1 MWPPKATL
9 EALELAHPGRSSI
22 VRALCALLA
31 DRDTAP
37 PFLYLHN
44 AFWPR
49 RTHAMLTDVLRSVNA
64 RAAVVDARSCISQR
78 AFFSAVLR
86 QLTSGDLELEK
97 SWTDSVDGFCA
108 GLREILGSPSSERVP
123 RSPTKRKTR
132 KSKSRSPT
140 KKTPTRRR
148 RQAVESDSDSDDAMN
163 VDSDNAMPLGPV
175 VLAID
180 SAEHLRDHLADLLV
194 PLTRLHELARVDI
207 TVVFVSSNSWI
218 DVQPP
223 FAAAPDPYMIHVP
236 PLDKESMIATL
247 SLPYAGPPALLSLF
261 RQFIASL
268 YATCSAFIRDPDE
281 LAYIAAV
288 TWPPVAARI
297 QEFEDGNA
305 PSDVRLVQGLVPA
318 FHAALDALYTRAL
331 APE

>member
-9 EALELAHPGRSSI
+9 EALDIAHPGRSSI
-22 VRALCALLA
+22 VRALCALFA
-31 DRDTAP
+31 DRDIAP
-37 PFLYLHN
+37 PFLYLHD
-44 AFWPR
+44 AFCPR
-49 RTHAMLTDVLRSVNA
+49 RTHVMLTDVLRSVNA
-64 RAAVVDARSCISQR
+64 RTAVVDARSCISQR

-97 SWTDSVDGFCA
+97 SWTDSVDAFCA
-108 GLREILGSPSSERVP
+108 GLRDVLGSSSSSAPPS
-123 RSPTKRKTR
+123 KRKTR

-148 RQAVESDSDSDDAMN
+148 RQAVESDSESDDAMN

-194 PLTRLHELARVDI
+194 PLTRLHELARIDI

-297 QEFEDGNA
+297 Q
-305 PSDVRLVQGLVPA
+305 
-318 FHAALDALYTRAL
+318 
-331 APE
+331 